1 MKPHDQPHGLCSLD
15 PISLTAIGLAVG
27 GIGAGATAFEASK
40 SNPSGPP
47 VAPPA
52 PSAIPT
58 EQQPTGTKSNT
69 GQGTPSFVGSAA
81 APSQVGYG
89 QKSLLGQ

>member
-1 MKPHDQPHGLCSLD
+1 MKPHDQPHGLCSIA
-15 PISLTAIGLAVG
+15 PIDAAGQAISNFLFGSSA
-27 GIGAGATAFEASK
+27 AATAPA
-40 SNPSGPP
+40 
-47 VAPPA
+47 APPA